1 MSTRGNPCLTAGSDM
16 ARLACFDRAPAPAAT
31 VSTARA
37 DMSAPAAWA
46 PPPTAAPA
54 RAQAPRYRL
63 EVGAGVGMGHY
74 DGSIGKPSE
83 RVDVD
88 SFIAARGTELRA
100 AFWDDK
106 LLGQRWGMGID
117 YNHFVVNAKVDALLG
132 GGIGTMTDP
141 VRADLEAKIRADMVY
156 VSVGYRP
163 RPDDTIRPY
172 MGGGIGAGRAV
183 LSTQYTLTGFVQ
195 DDALTRQ
202 SSPVAGLQG
211 FGGVEFDVT
220 DNFYIGPAFRVQYF
234 TGRPLG
240 FSHQFINANIELNA
254 GYRF

>member
-1 MSTRGNPCLTAGSDM
+1 MSARGNPCLTAGSDM
-16 ARLACFDRAPAPAAT
+16 ARLACFDRIPSVAPTTATEAAT
-31 VSTARA
+31 PS
-37 DMSAPAAWA
+37 SAPPLMAANTTSGNK
-46 PPPTAAPA
+46 PL
-54 RAQAPRYRL
+54 RYRV

-106 LLGQRWGMGID
+106 LLGRHWGMGID
-117 YNHFVVNAKVDALLG
+117 YNHFVVDADVDAWLG

-141 VRADLEAKIRADMVY
+141 IRADLTAKIRADMVY

-172 MGGGIGAGRAV
+172 VGGGIGGGRAT
-183 LSTQYTLTGFVQ
+183 LSTHYNLSGFVQ

-220 DNFYIGPAFRVQYF
+220 DNFYIGPAFRMQYF

-240 FSHQFINANIELNA
+240 FPHQFIFADIELNA